1 MYGLFYRLAVI
12 GVFAGSFIQSI
23 QTDGKVV
30 GQVTTENQ
38 SSLEGAQIV
47 LKSCKDSLVV
57 KTAISNKDGRFVL
70 KHLISGRYIIQVSM
84 VGYQKEARTVFF
96 NGEGSLL
103 IDPFRLKIEIQQLGD
118 IVVTARRTP
127 VEVSADKTVINLST
141 FNLGSGGNV
150 FTVMQN
156 LPGVRISN
164 DGTVSLNGKGQ
175 AKIMINGKLSY
186 IEGMELMSFLK
197 STPASSL
204 DKIELITDPSVKY
217 DASGNSGIINIKT
230 KHDRPMGSSMTFYS
244 DYEQGKNGRINNN
257 VSVSK
262 RCGSFNF
269 HSMCGYYFGK
279 DFNELYIYRMFNDNN
294 TAFGQN
300 SHRFRT
306 DHNFYYNANIS
317 YDVSRKTVFEWY
329 VDGYS
334 SKRSEDGNIHSGF
347 YSSKVDSTLF
357 SSTDNLYKRSNVR
370 TGLNMNYMI
379 DSIGKK
385 LNVSVDYLH
394 YSLKEDQFHN
404 DLFNVTGSSP
414 SQESISKGYKDGKI
428 KILSLQSDIICP
440 YTEKFSLEGGIKATF
455 VKVDNL
461 SEYYNKS
468 GNDWLPDNSL
478 SSAFRYNESI
488 NAGYLD
494 AKLSVRKM
502 NIETGFRVEYTDV
515 VEHQYDIGGKEDY
528 SYRKSYIN
536 IFPSLCLRYN
546 LSDMHSV
553 NFIYNRRIDRPNYRD
568 LNPFIYIFDAYT
580 YEQGNISLKPQ
591 FSNNFNVS
599 YIFRKNYSLHL
610 FYSTTVDA
618 IIKSYKTIGDSKR
631 IYVMPMNM
639 SGNKSYGVRVQ
650 IGRLAL
656 LKHFNTS
663 IYSAVVR
670 NDYRWIEDDVFKENN
685 RTTFLFNLN
694 NRIDFG
700 KDWSAELS
708 GFYNYRMAFG
718 QITLAP
724 MWKIS
729 MAIQKDF
736 LQKKA
741 TITLYSNDLFNSY
754 VTKATGVFCGTLAK
768 TRERDVDRCI
778 IGISF
783 VYRLKRGN
791 ATKNFKNK
799 EDVFDS
805 KRVNL

>member
-1 MYGLFYRLAVI
+1 MCRLFYHLAVV
-12 GVFAGSFIQSI
+12 GVFFSSFMQSI
-23 QTDGKVV
+23 QTDGNIL
-30 GQVTTENQ
+30 GQVTSENL
-38 SSLEGAQIV
+38 SFLEGAQIV

-70 KHLISGRYIIQVSM
+70 KHLLSGRYIIQVSM
-84 VGYQKEARTVFF
+84 VGYQKEARTISF

-118 IVVTARRTP
+118 IVVTAKRKP
-127 VEVSADKTVINLST
+127 VEISVDKTVINLSS
-141 FNLGSGGNV
+141 FNLGSGGNA
-150 FTVMQN
+150 FTVIQN
-156 LPGVRISN
+156 LPGVRIGN

-175 AKIMINGKLSY
+175 TKIMINGKTSY
-186 IEGMELMSFLK
+186 IEGMELMNFLK

-230 KHDRPMGSSMTFYS
+230 KRERPIGSSITFYS
-244 DYEQGKNGRINNN
+244 NYEQGKKGRMNNN

-262 RCGSFNF
+262 RCGPFNL
-269 HSMCGYYFGK
+269 HSTCGYYFGK
-279 DFNELYIYRMFNDNN
+279 DINELYICRMFNDNN
-294 TAFGQN
+294 TVFGQN
-300 SHRFRT
+300 SHRFRV

-317 YDVSRKTVFEWY
+317 YDVSKKTAFEWY
-329 VDGYS
+329 IDGSS
-334 SKRSEDGNIHSGF
+334 SKRSEDGNINSEF
-347 YSSKVDSTLF
+347 YSPRVDSTLF
-357 SSTDNLYKRSNVR
+357 SSTENLHKRINIR
-370 TGLNMNYMI
+370 TGLNMNYVI

-394 YSLKEDQFHN
+394 YSLKEDQYHD
-404 DLFNVTGSSP
+404 DLFNVAGSSS

-428 KILSLQSDIICP
+428 NMLSVQSDIVCP
-440 YTEKFSLEGGIKATF
+440 YTDKFSLEGGIKATF

-468 GNDWLPDNSL
+468 GNDWLSDNNL

-488 NAGYLD
+488 NAGYLNSKFSIRSMD
-494 AKLSVRKM
+494 
-502 NIETGFRVEYTDV
+502 IETGFRVEHTHV
-515 VEHQYDIGGKEDY
+515 VEHQYDIECKEYY

-546 LSDMHSV
+546 LSDIHSV

-568 LNPFIYIFDAYT
+568 LNPFVYIFDTYT

-591 FSNNFNVS
+591 FTNNFNVS
-599 YIFRKNYSLHL
+599 YIFRKNYSLHF
-610 FYSTTVDA
+610 FYSSITDA

-631 IYVMPMNM
+631 IYVMPLNM
-639 SGNKSYGVRVQ
+639 FGNKSYGVRLQV
-650 IGRLAL
+650 GRLIL
-656 LKHFNTS
+656 FKYLNNS

-670 NDYRWIEDDVFKENN
+670 NDYRWMENDVFKENN
-685 RTTFLFNLN
+685 RTTFMFNLN

-708 GFYNYRMAFG
+708 GFYNYKMAFG

-724 MWKIS
+724 IWKIS

-741 TITLYSNDLFNSY
+741 TVTLYSNDLFNSY
-754 VTKATGVFCGTLAK
+754 VTRISGVFSGTLAK
-768 TRERDVDRCI
+768 TRERDSDHCI

-783 VYRLKRGN
+783 IYRLKKGN